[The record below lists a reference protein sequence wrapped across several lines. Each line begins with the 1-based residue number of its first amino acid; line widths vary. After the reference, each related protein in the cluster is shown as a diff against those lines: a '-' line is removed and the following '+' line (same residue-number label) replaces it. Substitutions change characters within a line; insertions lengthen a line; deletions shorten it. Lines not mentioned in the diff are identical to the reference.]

1 MGGTGFAAIIHHLFC
16 AQCCLPALRLQCYQ
30 GYTDYMGCAD
40 YEGYEGYV
48 GYMGCEETERRSAIN
63 LCHYTLIWKAGEHR
77 ATSHVYHISFYWKK
91 EGYRSCLLFIVLE
104 KRGLQV
110 MFTTFHPTA
119 CLEKR
124 GLQVMFTTF
133 HPTACPVVTFSVW
146 DWIILV
152 STAWVHHTHNPHCF
166 PNAGRKR
173 SLKTFTGT

>member
-1 MGGTGFAAIIHHLFC
+1 MVCNKPPSLHTHLEGW
-16 AQCCLPALRLQCYQ
+16 RTQ
-30 GYTDYMGCAD
+30 GYKSCLSHFILR
-40 YEGYEGYV
+40 E
-48 GYMGCEETERRSAIN
+48 
-63 LCHYTLIWKAGEHR
+63 KKR
-77 ATSHVYHISFYWKK
+77 ATGHVYISSCWRK
-91 EGYRSCLLFIVLE
+91 EGYRSCLPFIVLE

-133 HPTACPVVTFSVW
+133 HPTACPVVTFTVW

-152 STAWVHHTHNPHCF
+152 STAWVHTHTHTHNPHCF